1 MLYNRHQAVGYNGHA
16 YLDAN
21 RILSRAPE
29 LLDLEML
36 LHPLVEELDLPSV
49 FIQVGD
55 LKSCQVE
62 SVGKEGEVAV
72 LFVVM
77 VSDKPE
83 LFGIL
88 LKRRLLCQDDL

>member
-1 MLYNRHQAVGYNGHA
+1 MLDNRHQTVSYDGHA

-21 RILSRAPE
+21 CILCRAPE

-36 LHPLVEELDLPSV
+36 LHPFVEEFDLPSV

-55 LKSCQVE
+55 LKSRQME
-62 SVGKEGEVAV
+62 GVGKEGEVAI
-72 LFVVM
+72 LFVIM

-88 LKRRLLCQDDL
+88 LKRRLLC

>member
-1 MLYNRHQAVGYNGHA
+1 MLDNRHQAVGYDGNA

-29 LLDLEML
+29 LLNLEML

-49 FIQVGD
+49 FIQVGNP
-55 LKSCQVE
+55 KSRQVE
-62 SVGKEGEVAV
+62 GVGKESKVAI

-77 VSDKPE
+77 VSDEPE

-88 LKRRLLCQDDL
+88 LKRRLLC